1 MSEFYE
7 VDATH
12 SVPQHL
18 ILQTIVRASSLKE
31 ANLNA
36 QMAATLTVP
45 LIAIANNAFIESPAL
60 WYSYEVGAA
69 GDWRSIGQIEFESS
83 RPLITQRVRQLNPGI
98 TQQFIAK
105 FCEGWE
111 RDDAQRFYKAIG
123 LYVRALENWQQR
135 TAIFAAHYLFI
146 AAETLTPIAAREYL
160 VKQGKTED
168 ELMEK
173 YFKDRIPVTPKGATA
188 EDDAAIAAIIKRMEG
203 PAKQGARNDLYG
215 EIRRSTIFHDA
226 PETYRDLRKATDGLE
241 HGHHE
246 IDETYALVLPH
257 MDKAPACIR
266 KWIIE
271 QSIADE
277 TLRAELLGGE
287 SGLPLILGQF
297 SSMVSAEF
305 RSSDPFPTPKA
316 NQPPFRINPTLSDL
330 QKPEITS
337 LMKSDVQLRSVNPSL
352 YIPADTFEDETR
364 IRAENLAKFFRY
376 KPKTVS

>member
-1 MSEFYE
+1 MATDAPIDATKNYCVAFRCSTRLYAPRGAWLKLPTVQTDDGPIEFCLMSEFYE

-160 VKQGKTED
+160 AKQGKTED

-173 YFKDRIPVTPKGATA
+173 YFKDRIPVTPKGVPQKT
-188 EDDAAIAAIIKRMEG
+188 
-203 PAKQGARNDLYG
+203 
-215 EIRRSTIFHDA
+215 
-226 PETYRDLRKATDGLE
+226 
-241 HGHHE
+241 
-246 IDETYALVLPH
+246 
-257 MDKAPACIR
+257 
-266 KWIIE
+266 
-271 QSIADE
+271 
-277 TLRAELLGGE
+277 
-287 SGLPLILGQF
+287 
-297 SSMVSAEF
+297 
-305 RSSDPFPTPKA
+305 TP
-316 NQPPFRINPTLSDL
+316 Q
-330 QKPEITS
+330 
-337 LMKSDVQLRSVNPSL
+337 
-352 YIPADTFEDETR
+352 
-364 IRAENLAKFFRY
+364 
-376 KPKTVS
+376 